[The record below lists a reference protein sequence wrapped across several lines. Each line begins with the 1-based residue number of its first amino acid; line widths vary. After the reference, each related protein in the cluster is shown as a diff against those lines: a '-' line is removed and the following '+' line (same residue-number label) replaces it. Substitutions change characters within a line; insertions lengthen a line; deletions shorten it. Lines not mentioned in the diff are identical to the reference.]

1 MAFMDN
7 KVAECLTANEDRLLR
22 DIKQRFPALT
32 EIHFDRENN
41 APSGKHEVIF
51 KGKKF
56 SVKEALMMLFHQ
68 LSKRFGVNLPQ
79 IRDVAQNILLDERDK
94 PEIREIGPVP
104 VLTPISHH
112 SSQTSGDGEEYAET
126 PGSKSF
132 PRKVVVKSESED
144 DEKETIKQNTVIVDH
159 KKCKEDFRDLQW
171 KSKEMLKKK
180 NERIKSLNEKIASL
194 EEQNKLAGEEEKL
207 KLSKE
212 QEDKIQE
219 LETKNMAMELE
230 NSNLKLST
238 EETNGKLVKA
248 MDQVSVFFK
257 ENKEL
262 KEKIKMLERSGSGLN
277 CEVPV
282 PNVAPVTPVKVEP
295 GAETEDMVELRKQL
309 ASTKKNLS
317 QLERKYIQKKQII
330 GLRDG
335 EIRLLND
342 EVKDLKMQVC
352 RSNAADEG
360 IMILN

>member
-7 KVAECLTANEDRLLR
+7 KVAECLTANEDRLLQ

-41 APSGKHEVIF
+41 ASSGKHEVIF

-79 IRDVAQNILLDERDK
+79 IRDVAQNILLEDRDK

-112 SSQTSGDGEEYAET
+112 SSRTSGEEHTENFV
-126 PGSKSF
+126 KNSF
-132 PRKVVVKSESED
+132 SRKVVVKSESED
-144 DEKETIKQNTVIVDH
+144 EEKETIKQNPVIVDH

-194 EEQNKLAGEEEKL
+194 EEQIKLAGEEEKL

-262 KEKIKMLERSGSGLN
+262 KEKIKILEGSGSSQN
-277 CEVPV
+277 SAVPV
-282 PNVAPVTPVKVEP
+282 PDVAPVTPVKVEP
-295 GAETEDMVELRKQL
+295 GAEMEEMVELRKQL

>member
-7 KVAECLTANEDRLLR
+7 KVAECLTANEDRLLQ

-79 IRDVAQNILLDERDK
+79 IRDVAQNILLEDRDK

-112 SSQTSGDGEEYAET
+112 SSQTSAEENPEENN
-126 PGSKSF
+126 SF
-132 PRKVVVKSESED
+132 SRKVVVKSESED
-144 DEKETIKQNTVIVDH
+144 EEKETIKQNTVIVDH

-194 EEQNKLAGEEEKL
+194 EEQIKLAGEEEKL

-262 KEKIKMLERSGSGLN
+262 KEKIKILEGSGSSQN
-277 CEVPV
+277 SEVPV
-282 PNVAPVTPVKVEP
+282 PDVAPVTPVKVEP
-295 GAETEDMVELRKQL
+295 GAEMEEMVELRKQL